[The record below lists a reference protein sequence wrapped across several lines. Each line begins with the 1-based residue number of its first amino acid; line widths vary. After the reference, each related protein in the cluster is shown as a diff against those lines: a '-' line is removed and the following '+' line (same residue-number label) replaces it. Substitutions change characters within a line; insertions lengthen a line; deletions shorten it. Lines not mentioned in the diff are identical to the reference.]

1 MCYVWILDAVAKSHL
16 NIESLIFP
24 GPNWCNHYLTHSMFW
39 LHNIALPVCTQHQR
53 SVFLPLIPYGH
64 VLGLLQRPLPCPV
77 TPWIQ
82 ALILVYPSPL
92 IDWLINYMV
101 SLTVNWNSSQ
111 LWSFHHRKMFPSQP
125 CAQGVLSIFVTC
137 LPKDRL
143 AADKRFLR
151 SINLDLPILDRATLR
166 QFLLLGFFSPP
177 NHRMRFL

>member
-1 MCYVWILDAVAKSHL
+1 MQ
-16 NIESLIFP
+16 SLPYSF
-24 GPNWCNHYLTHSMFW
+24 HVL
-39 LHNIALPVCTQHQR
+39 ATQHSIA
-53 SVFLPLIPYGH
+53 SVYPTPTQCVSAFDPIWTCPWAFAEAP
-64 VLGLLQRPLPCPV
+64 PLPC
-77 TPWIQ
+77 TPWIR

-143 AADKRFLR
+143 AANKRFLR